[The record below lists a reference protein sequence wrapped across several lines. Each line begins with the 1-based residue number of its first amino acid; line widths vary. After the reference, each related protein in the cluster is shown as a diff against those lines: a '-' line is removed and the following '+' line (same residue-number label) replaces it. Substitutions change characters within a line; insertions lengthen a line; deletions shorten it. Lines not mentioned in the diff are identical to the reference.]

1 LFPATVIDEQPRTD
15 GRHGRAG
22 HGQRPT
28 ATRCARSLGRVLDP
42 PPLGSPILS
51 VQPQLSH
58 PPHPSRQA
66 VNLIRLDDDG
76 SIEHQFILDGSR
88 TPRAFQRD
96 CYRETHVSDPAMCP
110 ACSGTGGAGAHGSV
124 VKGDRSRNRR
134 IVPSVPPAGVAVR
147 S

>member
-1 LFPATVIDEQPRTD
+1 MDVQDTD
-15 GRHGRAG
+15 NDRRRHDA
-22 HGQRPT
+22 
-28 ATRCARSLGRVLDP
+28 LDLSVASSIH
-42 PPLGSPILS
+42 PPLARRSLS